1 VTRLVY
7 AKEILLALE
16 VASFTNGDI
25 DPDYL
30 GKVTS
35 DLGKVRRVSK
45 RKVSPLTLL

>member
-16 VASFTNGDI
+16 VSSFTNGDI

-30 GKVTS
+30 GKVAS
-35 DLGKVRRVSK
+35 DLGRVPKASK
-45 RKVSPLTLL
+45 RKVSPLTFP

>member
-1 VTRLVY
+1 VIVY

-16 VASFTNGDI
+16 VSSFANGDI

-35 DLGKVRRVSK
+35 DLGRVPRVSK
-45 RKVSPLTLL
+45 RKVSPLTFL